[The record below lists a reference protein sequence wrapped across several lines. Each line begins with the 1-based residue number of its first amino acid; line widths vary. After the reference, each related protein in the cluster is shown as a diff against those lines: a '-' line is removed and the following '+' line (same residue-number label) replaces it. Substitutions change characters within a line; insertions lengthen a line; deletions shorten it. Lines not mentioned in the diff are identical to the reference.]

1 MKRGYL
7 ILVIIGLLF
16 ITSCAHYQAA
26 DTFDATEEKVERDVV
41 VVESEPV
48 VIKKEV
54 LKEIKEEVV
63 EIDSDHDGLFDSQEL
78 ILGLDPTK
86 SDTDGDGLYDREE
99 VDYYKTDPLNE
110 DTDGDS
116 WLDGCERTSKTD
128 PLDNTVFPIDEDNDG
143 LDDLWE
149 IKAFGLGRRNTAGL
163 AYGPNEDRDRSN
175 TGGKGGDKLSNLM
188 EYCYGTSPVSSD
200 TDKDGLE
207 DGEEIFSY
215 YTNPL
220 NEDTDSDGFKDG
232 KEVYVDGTDPLDEN
246 SHMVLTYT
254 RNQARSVN
262 RRSAYRPTGTYL
274 GQSVNTDNQQLN

>member
-7 ILVIIGLLF
+7 ILVIIVLLF

-26 DTFDATEEKVERDVV
+26 DTFDAAEEKVKRDVV
-41 VVESEPV
+41 VVESEPA
-48 VIKKEV
+48 VIKKEI

-86 SDTDGDGLYDREE
+86 SDTDGDGL
-99 VDYYKTDPLNE
+99 
-110 DTDGDS
+110 
-116 WLDGCERTSKTD
+116 LDGCERTSKTD

-220 NEDTDSDGFKDG
+220 NEDTDGDGFKDG
-232 KEVYVDGTDPLDEN
+232 KEVYVDGTDPLDKN